1 MTDGPHVEEAS
12 DPVRRHAGVVW
23 LVPAAAFLLA
33 LLATVAADPDH
44 PARPVV
50 TSVGSPAPPHAR
62 SADAPK
68 PRLADVAELPAP
80 LAARERAPSQV
91 VLALRPGRRAVSPVP
106 SPAPDVPPASA
117 PSPRAP
123 APEPVAPRPVTRP
136 APPAVTP
143 APEFDDSGSG
153 PAFDEVGV
161 TP

>member
-1 MTDGPHVEEAS
+1 MRR
-12 DPVRRHAGVVW
+12 DPGVVW
-23 LVPAAAFLLA
+23 LVPAAAFVLA
-33 LLATVAADPDH
+33 LLATVAAGPDP

-50 TSVGSPAPPHAR
+50 TSVGSPAPPHAH
-62 SADAPK
+62 SADPPK

-80 LAARERAPSQV
+80 LAAPERAPSQV
-91 VLALRPGRRAVSPVP
+91 VLALRPDRRAVSPVP
-106 SPAPDVPPASA
+106 SPAPDVPGASA

-136 APPAVTP
+136 APRTVTP

-153 PAFDEVGV
+153 PAFDEEGV